1 MTKDE
6 VITHFGSQA
15 AAAEALGIKQPSVA
29 NWRDPL
35 PELRQL
41 ELERLTR
48 GALRAGPE
56 CDKYRVQVRA
66 ARHGVT
72 KAAV

>member
-6 VITHFGSQA
+6 VIAHFGSQA

-29 NWRDPL
+29 NWGDPL

-41 ELERLTR
+41 ELERLTK

-56 CDKYRVQVRA
+56 CDKYRVPDRKSRA
-66 ARHGVT
+66 A
-72 KAAV
+72 A

>member
-6 VITHFGSQA
+6 VVAYFGSQVKV
-15 AAAEALGIKQPSVA
+15 AEALGIKQPSVA
-29 NWRDPL
+29 NWCDPL

-41 ELERLTR
+41 EIEHLTA

-56 CDKYRVQVRA
+56 CDKYRVPVVA
-66 ARHGVT
+66 A
-72 KAAV
+72 AAS